1 MQCEILGDSAFP
13 LLRVTFKEGESIKAE
28 GGAMVAMSP
37 SIRLTGKMDGGVGKA
52 IGRLFS
58 GESFFMQKLEAEGGA
73 GWALLAAAT
82 PGEIV
87 AVDLRQ
93 GDQLTVQ
100 KGGFLAATS
109 GVEVST
115 KMQGLMKGMF
125 SGQGFFVVKISGE
138 GTVFLATY
146 GSIYP
151 MDLREGEVVHV
162 DNGHLVAWDGHM
174 QYEIVKGGAGI
185 ISSMTS
191 GEGLG
196 CRFHGPGRIW
206 IQTRNPSQLG
216 MWLFPFLPI
225 PRSGSR

>member
-1 MQCEILGDSAFP
+1 MQCQILGDTAFP
-13 LLRVTFKEGESIKAE
+13 LLRVLFSAGDSIKSE
-28 GGAMVAMSP
+28 SGAMVAMSAG
-37 SIRLTGKMDGGVGKA
+37 IRLTGKADGGIGRA

-58 GESFFMQKLEAEGGA
+58 GESFFMQSLEAESD

-87 AVDLRQ
+87 AIDLNP

-100 KGGFLAATS
+100 KGGYLASTQ
-109 GVEVST
+109 GIQIST
-115 KMQGLMKGMF
+115 KVQGLFKGML
-125 SGQGFFVVKISGE
+125 SGQGFFVVKIGGE

-151 MDLREGEVVHV
+151 LELREGEQVHI
-162 DNGHLVAWDGHM
+162 DNGHLVAWDSHM
-174 QYEIVKGGAGI
+174 PYDIVKGASSLM
-185 ISSMTS
+185 SSMTS

-196 CRFHGPGRIW
+196 CRFRGPGRVW
-206 IQTRNPSQLG
+206 IQTRNPAQLG

-225 PRSGSR
+225 PRGSR